1 MRFSILGPLVVHGD
15 DGAALPIGGTRLRRL
30 LVLLLL
36 SPGRTVR
43 SERLVRGIWADEPA
57 PVSAGNALQALA
69 SRLRRALGPSAPLHG
84 DPTGYRLD
92 VDPRSVD
99 LVRFE
104 DLADQGRRARAEGD
118 PATAAARLAEA
129 LELWRGPALA
139 DLSGAGAGG
148 ADDVAVRL
156 AESRRGVELDLLTL
170 RLDLHGADSV
180 LPDIEAAAAREPHA
194 ERPVELLMRALAG
207 AGRQADALAAY
218 DRLRRALADDLGI
231 DPSPQIQRL
240 HVRLLRG
247 ELTAPAPPAPRRE
260 TPPPPPAPPRPAPV
274 KRLPH
279 HLTSFIARED
289 ELTRVRDLL
298 ARERLV
304 TLIGPGGAGK
314 TRLSIEAGARFVED
328 HADLAAGVWFV
339 ELAPLREGAD
349 IPHALLA
356 ALGLG
361 DSAAMTVSSATAH
374 VPAILDRVVDFI
386 GRQDLLVVMDNCEHL
401 VAETAQV
408 AERLLAACPGLR
420 ILATSREPLGI
431 AGERLLGV
439 PSLELPPE
447 DTPADRAGDYASVRL
462 FAERARA
469 VLPEFTVDPANAEH
483 VVRVCRELDGLPLA
497 LELAAARLRAMPL
510 AHLAA
515 RLSDRFRILT
525 NGSRFALPQHQ
536 TLQAVVDWSWELLD
550 DTERTLLRRLSVFAG
565 GATLDAVEAVC
576 DLRGGPDVWSVL
588 FALVDKSLVIADVP
602 EDSDSEPRYRMLETV
617 RAYGAQRLAESGE
630 EPALRRALAHY
641 VRDLFREADPH
652 LRGPE
657 QLAWLTRLRQEHDNL
672 TAALRWAV
680 AERDTD
686 LALDLVAGSA
696 WYWQMVNTWTDLVRW
711 CGEILDLVG
720 DRVPPGRAAAY
731 AQCLTTSVIGDQPAL
746 VDTAVKSLLRAE
758 EILLE
763 AGDHTEDHPALF
775 SLPLLLGMLGY
786 DPAARLARLDTVAQ
800 THPDP
805 WTRACA
811 RLFGG
816 LLASHQGRGA
826 QGREWVMDGLAR
838 YRAIGDRWGI
848 AHALTCAA
856 DVVRYSDPQREH
868 ELLTEGGR
876 LADELHLP
884 GLATV
889 FRVRRA
895 VLMAARGAVAEA
907 RRELAVARGALPD
920 PETRVFLRVGEAD
933 VARLAGDP
941 LAADQHLADLTA
953 AVQDMS
959 EVMRT
964 QVEPLVQVRRAR
976 TAMALGRTAEA
987 RTRVAAAWDTLN
999 PFIGEMHAAEVLEA
1013 LAEVLAGAAPERAA
1027 VVLGYAEA
1035 VRGLPNDA
1043 DPEVAR
1049 CRRRARDLLGAD
1061 EFDRAYAQ
1069 GSGADRATMAAQVA
1083 GWLAEWRPARP
1094 AGPGTPGA

>member
-1 MRFSILGPLVVHGD
+1 M
-15 DGAALPIGGTRLRRL
+15 PIGGTRLRRL

-43 SERLVRGIWADEPA
+43 SERLVHGIWADEPE

-69 SRLRRALGPSAPLHG
+69 SRLRRALGSAAPLHG

-92 VDPRSVD
+92 IDPRSVD

-104 DLADQGRRARAEGD
+104 ELADKGRRARTEGD
-118 PATAAARLAEA
+118 PATAAAHLAEA
-129 LELWRGPALA
+129 LGLWRGPALA
-139 DLSGAGAGG
+139 DLGGGGG

-156 AESRRGVELDLLTL
+156 AEARRGVELDLLTL
-170 RLDLHGADSV
+170 RLDLDGAEAV

-194 ERPVELLMRALAG
+194 ERPVELLMRALAA

-231 DPSPQIQRL
+231 DPSAELQRL

-247 ELTAPAPPAPRRE
+247 ELTAPSPPRPRRE
-260 TPPPPPAPPRPAPV
+260 TPPPAPPPRAAPV

-289 ELTRVRDLL
+289 ELTRVGELL
-298 ARERLV
+298 AAERLV

-314 TRLSIEAGARFVED
+314 TRLSIEAGARFVEE

-349 IPHALLA
+349 IPHALLS

-361 DSAAMTVSSATAH
+361 DSAAMAVSSTTAH

-386 GRQDLLVVMDNCEHL
+386 GGRDILVVIDNCEHL

-447 DTPADRAGDYASVRL
+447 DTPAERAGDYASVRL

-469 VLPEFTVDPANAEH
+469 VLPGFTVDSGNAEH

-515 RLSDRFRILT
+515 RLCDRFRILT

-565 GATLDAVEAVC
+565 GATLDAVERVC
-576 DLRGGPDVWSVL
+576 ALDDGPDVWSVL

-602 EDSDSEPRYRMLETV
+602 DDPDTEPRYRMLETV

-630 EPALRRALAHY
+630 EPAVRRALAHH

-652 LRGPE
+652 LRGPD
-657 QLAWLTRLRQEHDNL
+657 QLAWLARLRQEHDNL
-672 TAALRWAV
+672 TSALRWAV

-686 LALDLVAGSA
+686 LALDLVAGSS

-711 CGEILDLVG
+711 CGDILDLIG

-731 AQCLTTSVIGDQPAL
+731 AQCLTVSVIGAMPAM
-746 VDTAVKSLLRAE
+746 VEPAAKSLLRAE
-758 EILLE
+758 EILEE
-763 AGDHTEDHPALF
+763 AGDTPWNHPSLF

-786 DPAARLARLDTVAQ
+786 DTAGRLDRLDRVVQ

-805 WTRACA
+805 WTRAAA

-816 LLASHQGRGA
+816 LLASHHGRGA

-856 DVVRYSDPQREH
+856 DVARYSDPQREL

-876 LADELHLP
+876 LVDELRLTS
-884 GLATV
+884 LAAV
-889 FRVRRA
+889 FHVRRA
-895 VLMAARGAVAEA
+895 VLMAARGAIADA
-907 RRELAVARGALPD
+907 RRELDAARGAVPD

-941 LAADQHLADLTA
+941 LGADEILNDLTA
-953 AVQDMS
+953 AVEAMN

-964 QVEPLVQVRRAR
+964 QVEALVLVRRAR

-987 RTRVAAAWDTLN
+987 RVRVAAAWDALH

-1013 LAEVLAGAAPERAA
+1013 LAEVLAATAPERAA

-1049 CRRRARDLLGAD
+1049 CRRQVRDLLGPD
-1061 EFDRAYAQ
+1061 GFDRAYDE
-1069 GSGADRATMAAQVA
+1069 GRGADRARMAARVA
-1083 GWLAEWRPARP
+1083 AWLEEWRPARP
-1094 AGPGTPGA
+1094 SGPGTLSA